1 MSESESSPTKAA
13 PAAPVAADVL
23 CMVELDT
30 VAESELDSELSESE
44 TESDESLDDDAAP
57 ALYP

>member
-1 MSESESSPTKAA
+1 MSESESSPTEAA
-13 PAAPVAADVL
+13 PVAPVAADAL

-30 VAESELDSELSESE
+30 VAESELDSELSE

-57 ALYP
+57 A

>member
-1 MSESESSPTKAA
+1 MSESESSPTEAA
-13 PAAPVAADVL
+13 PAAPVAADAL

-30 VAESELDSELSESE
+30 VAESELDSELSE

-57 ALYP
+57 A

>member
-1 MSESESSPTKAA
+1 MSESESSPTEAA
-13 PAAPVAADVL
+13 PAAPVAADAL

-30 VAESELDSELSESE
+30 VAESELDSELDSELSE

-57 ALYP
+57 A

>member
-13 PAAPVAADVL
+13 PAAPVAADDVL

-30 VAESELDSELSESE
+30 VAESELDSELSEA
-44 TESDESLDDDAAP
+44 ESDESLDDDAAP
-57 ALYP
+57 A

>member
-30 VAESELDSELSESE
+30 VAESELDSELSG
-44 TESDESLDDDAAP
+44 SDESLDDDT
-57 ALYP
+57 ALA